1 MGDAPTRLDAAT
13 GRSCLGSFGFYTLP
27 GKNRPTATSAIIC
40 FWQCERPPKVDSCFG
55 NTDREEF
62 NMSVLGFVGV
72 ALSAVLLVVA
82 LVTSSVPIA
91 YTALA
96 GIAFILIDAFRA
108 LKHPHDPFD

>member
-1 MGDAPTRLDAAT
+1 
-13 GRSCLGSFGFYTLP
+13 
-27 GKNRPTATSAIIC
+27 
-40 FWQCERPPKVDSCFG
+40 
-55 NTDREEF
+55 
-62 NMSVLGFVGV
+62 MSVLGFVGV